1 MFVNSF
7 DFDCSHCW
15 IRCKP
20 NIVVPISSPHYF
32 RFWLSFSRSADRSWQ
47 TIFAN
52 IVNEPYM
59 RRRMFGKN
67 WKCANNNWNIS
78 VNCLINIKHSSNILS
93 IATFESNENQIYH
106 MFTKHANKYDSTIE
120 TVIPKH
126 GSTFHWSQRSC
137 FDCSIA
143 SKSMHGKTHL
153 NITKRKNAAHPSI

>member
-1 MFVNSF
+1 MNTTPFEVVSVRRAWCLWVHSILIVRQILLFPFRHHIIF
-7 DFDCSHCW
+7 DFDW
-15 IRCKP
+15 
-20 NIVVPISSPHYF
+20 VF
-32 RFWLSFSRSADRSWQ
+32 RDRLNRSRQ

-143 SKSMHGKTHL
+143 
-153 NITKRKNAAHPSI
+153 